1 MLRNHGSN
9 DAYGNKQVST
19 EDTKHS
25 ISLSSPP
32 HTQQLYHT
40 ETLYLPGY
48 ITQGAVLRVIKD
60 AHTHTHTHNIKLTV
74 HKYFF

>member
-1 MLRNHGSN
+1 MPTKHESI
-9 DAYGNKQVST
+9 

-25 ISLSSPP
+25 ISVVSSP

-48 ITQGAVLRVIKD
+48 ITEGAVLRIIKEI
-60 AHTHTHTHNIKLTV
+60 HNIKLTV